1 MNSIET
7 LVQKLDLTPHPEGGY
22 FRETYRS
29 AGEIPE
35 AALGSAYTG
44 KRNHS
49 TCIYFLLTSADFS
62 AFHRIK
68 QDEIWHF
75 YDGSPLR
82 LHLLSETGEHSVYR
96 IGRDLAIGEVPQFV
110 VPGGH
115 WFAAE
120 VIGQHSYSLVGCTV
134 APGFSF
140 ADFELASRKALS
152 TRFPEKEEIIRK
164 LTRK

>member
-1 MNSIET
+1 MQSIDS
-7 LVQKLDLTPHPEGGY
+7 LIDKLDLRPHPEGGY

-35 AALGSAYTG
+35 AALGSAYIG
-44 KRNHS
+44 KRNHA

-62 AFHRIK
+62 AFHRIT

-75 YDGSPLR
+75 YEGSPLR
-82 LHLLSETGEHSVYR
+82 LHLLSETGEHSIHR
-96 IGRDLAIGEVPQFV
+96 IGRDLEKDEVPQFV

-120 VIGQHSYSLVGCTV
+120 VIQPHSYSLVGCTV

-140 ADFELASRKALS
+140 ADFELASENALKA
-152 TRFPEKEEIIRK
+152 RFPDKAELIQK
-164 LTRK
+164 LTRQ